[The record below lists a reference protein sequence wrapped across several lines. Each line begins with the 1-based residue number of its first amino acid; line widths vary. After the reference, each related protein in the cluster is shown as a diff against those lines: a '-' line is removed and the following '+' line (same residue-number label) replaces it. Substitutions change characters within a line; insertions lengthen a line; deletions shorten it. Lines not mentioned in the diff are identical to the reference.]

1 MIPPDLFLPLI
12 IFFARVVETSLDTI
26 RMVYVTKGHPYLA
39 AGIGVVKI
47 GIWLVSTGL
56 VLTNFTNIPGILAYI
71 AGYGVGTLI
80 GMNIEERIS
89 IGNVLV
95 RIITPKDPESLIAQ
109 LAGIGFGITRVNAA
123 GSFTQS
129 VAILLMV
136 VPRTELD
143 RLLAVLKK
151 DYPDLLFTVEDI
163 RKMSEQGTIFYGK
176 RRGGLR
182 RFLGMD

>member
-1 MIPPDLFLPLI
+1 MIPADFVFPLL
-12 IFFARVVETSLDTI
+12 IFCAKVTETSLDTI
-26 RMVYVTKGHPYLA
+26 RMVYITKGHTYLA
-39 AGIGVVKI
+39 TGIGVVKI

-71 AGYGVGTLI
+71 AGYGVGTLV

-95 RIITPKDPESLIAQ
+95 RIITSKDPEPLIAH
-109 LAGIGFGITRVNAA
+109 LSGIGFGITRINAA
-123 GSFTQS
+123 GSFTPS
-129 VAILLMV
+129 VAVLLMV

-143 RLLAVLKK
+143 RLLGVLKR
-151 DYPDLLFTVEDI
+151 DFPDLLFTVEDI
-163 RKMSEQGTIFYGK
+163 RNMSEQGAIFFGK

>member
-26 RMVYVTKGHPYLA
+26 RTVYITKGHPYLA

-56 VLTNFTNIPGILAYI
+56 VLTNFSNIPGILAYI

-89 IGNVLV
+89 IGTVLV
-95 RIITPKDPESLIAQ
+95 RIITPKDPEPLIAH
-109 LAGIGFGITRVNAA
+109 LAGIGFGITRVNAE
-123 GSFTQS
+123 GSFTPS
-129 VAILLMV
+129 VAVLLMV

-143 RLLAVLKK
+143 RLLAVLSA